1 MQLRNASV
9 MSFLEKENSGHG
21 SKAESTSG
29 GAESRGGA
37 SGVVGATLL
46 GALVALTSGVDEL
59 ALALVAT
66 LNELLLLQGLV
77 GSASLSD
84 IVGGL
89 EVEGT
94 RNAVELGGRDATKG
108 Q

>member
-1 MQLRNASV
+1 

-84 IVGGL
+84 VVGGL